1 MDWSCLDE
9 LLPSSAYFR
18 KVIALCALLCG
29 SQQRDN
35 YKARVAHFQMT
46 SNDSW
51 SSRVLPKNSFETAV
65 KRNSNF
71 SVKLQ
76 KCISCSRV
84 YRISRVISYAF
95 IIWRL
100 KVYISKLDL
109 WVEEQVLTPELGQL
123 HSPECLI
130 IFIRSI
136 EILNEC
142 KFDDEMTELLIIVFK
157 MPFMVKVFASCFKFI
172 PDKFNAL
179 LDIWHPLPTSRRWTC
194 HDPQRQFSHAIFM

>member
-1 MDWSCLDE
+1 MALYFMMDWSCLDE

-18 KVIALCALLCG
+18 KVIALCALLCAVPNKEIITK
-29 SQQRDN
+29 RELPIF
-35 YKARVAHFQMT
+35 KWPQMT
-46 SNDSW
+46 ADHHES
-51 SSRVLPKNSFETAV
+51 VLPKNSFETAV

-123 HSPECLI
+123 HSPEFLI
-130 IFIRSI
+130 VFIRC
-136 EILNEC
+136 L
-142 KFDDEMTELLIIVFK
+142 
-157 MPFMVKVFASCFKFI
+157 
-172 PDKFNAL
+172 L
-179 LDIWHPLPTSRRWTC
+179 LDLAV
-194 HDPQRQFSHAIFM
+194 FLF